1 MVDWKPSAS
10 IENLQLRAEILA
22 AIRSFFRE
30 KGVLEVETPLLARTT
45 ATDPHLESISVTGAF
60 SGDSREYF
68 LQTSPEFAMKKL
80 LAAGSGSIYQL
91 CKAFRR
97 DELSRRHNPEFS
109 MLEWYRVGFDEHQ
122 LMDEVAEL
130 VRRIS
135 GRDEPERITYA
146 DLFQQH
152 LGVDPH
158 QCETADL
165 LSVAKAHVD
174 FKDSGYQRDELLHL
188 LLAQV
193 IEPRMSADCFVYD
206 FPASMAALAATDE
219 NAQGQVVARRFELF
233 MAGMEIANGYFEL
246 VDPDEQQQRF
256 VEDNERRSSL
266 QRRNLPVDEQ
276 LIAALRHGL
285 PRCAGVAL
293 GVDRLVMLATGA
305 SAIDQV
311 ISFGSA
317 GQKDRS

>member
-1 MVDWKPSAS
+1 MVDWKPSAP
-10 IENLQLRAEILA
+10 IENLRLRAEILA
-22 AIRSFFRE
+22 AIRSFFRD

-45 ATDPHLESISVTGAF
+45 ATDPHLESISVTGVF

-91 CKAFRR
+91 GKAFRQ

-165 LSVAKAHVD
+165 LAVAKAHVD

-206 FPASMAALAATDE
+206 FPASMAALAATGHNE
-219 NAQGQVVARRFELF
+219 KGQIVARRFELF

-246 VDPDEQQQRF
+246 VDAEQQRQRF
-256 VEDNERRSSL
+256 EHDISQREQM
-266 QRRNLPVDEQ
+266 QRRALPVDAG
-276 LIAALRHGL
+276 LIAALEHGV
-285 PRCAGVAL
+285 PSCAGVAL
-293 GVDRLVMLATGA
+293 GIDRLVMLAAGEA
-305 SAIDQV
+305 SIDRV
-311 ISFGSA
+311 ISFGL
-317 GQKDRS
+317 KR